1 MMARFNG
8 QWRSQN
14 AEKVTHVK
22 TSNDSLQLKSSS
34 LGMENHFYHIRWTP
48 LSVNI
53 FYYARALI
61 V

>member
-1 MMARFNG
+1 MATT
-8 QWRSQN
+8 
-14 AEKVTHVK
+14 V

-48 LSVNI
+48 LSINI

>member
-8 QWRSQN
+8 QWRSQK
-14 AEKVTHVK
+14 ATTV

-53 FYYARALI
+53 FYYACALI